1 MVEMLQFSY
10 MRQALYVGIL
20 LSIMIPSL
28 GVIMVHR
35 KTSMIG
41 DALSHSSLAGVALGL
56 ILNIDPVI
64 GALCLCVFA
73 GLSMNAI
80 RKRFPQFGDMATAI
94 VMSTGLALASV
105 LSDFAKGGSSFDAYL
120 FGSITVVSS
129 LDTLLISICFVLVVF
144 SCIYYYQAL
153 LSLAI
158 DPVLARINGVKEGQ
172 IDTLFTIL
180 SAATIAI
187 SCKVVG
193 ALMISSLI
201 VLPTATALLFAKS
214 YKQVYLTSVLLGS
227 LYMLVGGLSPN
238 FYGNKRGGMVVL
250 IALAAFLVLG
260 LFGKI
265 KKWMQKK

>member
-1 MVEMLQFSY
+1 MIEMLQFSY

-158 DPVLARINGVKEGQ
+158 DPILARINGVKEGQ

-227 LYMLVGGLSPN
+227 LYMLVGLLSSY
-238 FYGNKRGGMVVL
+238 FYGIKPGGSVVL

>member
-1 MVEMLQFSY
+1 MIEMFQFSY
-10 MRQALYVGIL
+10 MRQALFVGLL
-20 LSIMIPSL
+20 LSIMVPAL

-64 GALCLCVFA
+64 GAICLCIFA
-73 GLSMNAI
+73 GLSMDMI
-80 RKRFPQFGDMATAI
+80 RRRFPQFGDMATAI
-94 VMSTGLALASV
+94 VMSTGLALASI
-105 LSDFAKGGSSFDAYL
+105 LSDFAKGPTSFDAYL

-129 LDTLLISICFVLVVF
+129 LDTVLISICFVLVLF
-144 SCIYYYQAL
+144 FCLYYYQAL

-158 DPVLARINGVKEGQ
+158 NPTLARINGVKESQ
-172 IDTLFTIL
+172 IDYFFTVL

-201 VLPTATALLFAKS
+201 VLPTATALLFSKS
-214 YKQVYLTSVLLGS
+214 YKQVYLSSILLGAI
-227 LYMLVGGLSPN
+227 YMFVGLISSY
-238 FYGNKRGGMVVL
+238 FYGVKPGGSVVL
-250 IALAAFLVLG
+250 TALVVFLIIS
-260 LFGKI
+260 LFIKI
-265 KKWMQKK
+265 KKHIKK